1 MSDAEGFQNRCR
13 SLENAFFSDLD
24 QKLIRELQGKLSET
38 EAIAKLRAE
47 SGIQDEATLKA
58 LQGLGI
64 TPEALSAFRI
74 LPLVAVA
81 WADGHADAS
90 EIAAVHRIAQ
100 RHLAAGSQASKLLER
115 WLKECPTAEMIEVW
129 ESCASAV
136 FASIGSHQSEDL
148 KNQLVEELNDVAR
161 ASGGVLGFAATA
173 KSESDTIAS
182 IKRALGVTV

>member
-1 MSDAEGFQNRCR
+1 MSDADAFHNRCR

-24 QKLIRELQGKLSET
+24 QRLIRELQDKLS
-38 EAIAKLRAE
+38 ADDAVAKLRAE
-47 SGIQDEATLKA
+47 SGIQDDATLKA

-81 WADGHADAS
+81 WADGHADAL
-90 EIAAVHRIAQ
+90 EIAAVHMIAQ
-100 RHLAAGSQASKLLER
+100 RHLAAGSQASKLMER
-115 WLKECPTAEMIEVW
+115 WLKEGPTPEMISAW

-136 FASIGSHQSEDL
+136 FASLGPHQSADL
-148 KNQLVEELNDVAR
+148 KNQLVEEVNDVAK

-173 KSESDTIAS
+173 KSESDRIAG
-182 IKRALGVTV
+182 IKRALGVTA